1 MGGPAPLGKTV
12 LVVEDNKSTRDIVVH
27 NLAAAGFR
35 TVEAADG
42 EAAVQ
47 ALGRQ
52 TVDVIL
58 LDVMMPKMDGFTVC
72 RLLKQPGPTAS
83 IPIIIVTARNE
94 REDVMKA
101 VQSGADDYIVK
112 PFTKDTLLEK
122 VRKHAEGDPRTKPAT
137 KSRPATP
144 GS

>member
-1 MGGPAPLGKTV
+1 MGKTV

-27 NLAAAGFR
+27 NLSAAGFR
-35 TVEAADG
+35 TVEAGDG
-42 EAAVQ
+42 ETAVEL
-47 ALGRQ
+47 LGRQ

-72 RLLKQPGPTAS
+72 RLLKQPGPTAA

-94 REDVMKA
+94 REDVLKA

-112 PFTKDTLLEK
+112 PFTKDTLLDK
-122 VRKHAEGDPRTKPAT
+122 VRKHAEPKPAT
-137 KSRPATP
+137 RSRPAVTDL
-144 GS
+144 